1 MREDTRPETP
11 YAKGNSDAPPALD
24 RWQRPTGRDPARD
37 ALFGMSGGGA
47 RLDWGFGGGKVRT
60 FHASGPAAVVLAIV
74 VLLAIG
80 ALISLFFVFAVGI
93 GTALALGAGAAG
105 ALGLG
110 ANMLRRR
117 LPSGSH
123 RELRPGDR

>member
-1 MREDTRPETP
+1 
-11 YAKGNSDAPPALD
+11 
-24 RWQRPTGRDPARD
+24 
-37 ALFGMSGGGA
+37 
-47 RLDWGFGGGKVRT
+47 
-60 FHASGPAAVVLAIV
+60 VVLTIL

-80 ALISLFFVFAVGI
+80 ALISVFFVFAIGI

-123 RELRPGDR
+123 RELGPGDP